1 MDVLA
6 GISSGFLIAL
16 TLKNIVYC
24 FTGAL
29 IGTLIGVLPGIGP
42 LATIAMLMPFT
53 YHVDPVSSMIML
65 AGIFYGAQYGGSTT
79 SILLNLPGEASSVIT
94 CLDGHQLAKKGKAG
108 VALSVAA
115 VGSLVAGTIG
125 TLAIVLLAPMLVNFA
140 EKFGPAE
147 YCALMTL
154 GLVVAVVLANGS
166 IIKAIAMVFLGVLFG
181 LAGTDS
187 ATNAQRYT
195 FGIFEMSDGIDFVP
209 IAMGLFGIAEI
220 ISNLEQRTHAHGV
233 TPISSLWPS
242 REEIRRSIGP
252 VLRGTA
258 IGSFLGVLPGGG
270 PTLAAFSSYAVE
282 KRISK
287 WPDQFGKGAIEG
299 VAGPESANNAAAQTA
314 FVPMLALGVP
324 SNAIMALMIGAMMLQ
339 GIQPGPD
346 VMTKRPDL
354 FWGIIASMWVGNL
367 MLVVINLPLVGIW
380 VKLLS
385 VPYRFLFPTILA
397 FCCIGAFSL
406 QSSTF
411 HLLMLAG
418 FGFLGYVFIKLGCEP
433 APFLLGLVLGPQ
445 LEEYFRRAMHISR
458 GDPAIFVDRPIS
470 LALFALTAVLLILA
484 ALPSISRAR
493 NETFQEAA

>member
-16 TLKNIVYC
+16 TLKNILYC
-24 FTGAL
+24 FSGAL

-94 CLDGHQLAKKGKAG
+94 CLDGHQLAKQGKAG

-258 IGSFLGVLPGGG
+258 IGSLLGVLPGGG

-287 WPDQFGKGAIEG
+287 WPEQFGKGAIEG

-314 FVPMLALGVP
+314 FVPMLALGIP

-367 MLVVINLPLVGIW
+367 MLVVINLPLVGVW

-418 FGFLGYVFIKLGCEP
+418 FGLLGYVFIKLGCEP

-458 GDPAIFVDRPIS
+458 GDPAIFIDRPIS
-470 LALFALTAVLLILA
+470 LALFTLTAVLLIFA

>member
-1 MDVLA
+1 MDILA

-16 TLKNIVYC
+16 TLKNILYC

-166 IIKAIAMVFLGVLFG
+166 VIKAIAMVFLGVLFG

-270 PTLAAFSSYAVE
+270 PTLAAFSSYAIE

-287 WPDQFGKGAIEG
+287 WPEQFGKGAIEG

-314 FVPMLALGVP
+314 FVPMLALGIP

-367 MLVVINLPLVGIW
+367 MLVVINLPLVGLW

-385 VPYRFLFPTILA
+385 IPYRFLFPTILA

-470 LALFALTAVLLILA
+470 LALFTLTAVLLIFA

>member
-1 MDVLA
+1 MDILA

-16 TLKNIVYC
+16 TLKNILYC

-166 IIKAIAMVFLGVLFG
+166 VIKAIAMVFLGVLFG

-270 PTLAAFSSYAVE
+270 PTLAAFSSYAIE

-287 WPDQFGKGAIEG
+287 WPEQFGKGAIEG

-314 FVPMLALGVP
+314 FVPMLALGIP

-367 MLVVINLPLVGIW
+367 MLVVINLPLVGLW

-385 VPYRFLFPTILA
+385 IPYRFLFPTILA

-445 LEEYFRRAMHISR
+445 LEEYFCRAMHISR

-470 LALFALTAVLLILA
+470 LALFTLTAVLLIFA